1 MTFVNLLI
9 ALILCTVVG
18 AFTGWMLGGLV
29 GDPYLAI
36 IAGLLATIFVGNA
49 HNLRIPQLAMIFS
62 AVDINHKIPL
72 RAIISSALAS
82 LAGSAA
88 AVLLARVGELTSS
101 VMVGALAGLFAGILM
116 AMLMAVYDMNSRPTG
131 RSGPNP

>member
-1 MTFVNLLI
+1 
-9 ALILCTVVG
+9 
-18 AFTGWMLGGLV
+18 
-29 GDPYLAI
+29 
-36 IAGLLATIFVGNA
+36 
-49 HNLRIPQLAMIFS
+49 MIFS

-116 AMLMAVYDMNSRPTG
+116 AMLMVVYDMNSRPTG